1 MISVYNHCRK
11 MQCSKE
17 LMDLMKIITII
28 IPCFNEE
35 SGIEILYNSLK
46 SMINSMPKYNFQL
59 LLIDDGSNDK
69 TLYLIKNLHSKDK
82 MVSYLSLSRNFGKE
96 NAMLAGL
103 DYAEG
108 DAVILM
114 DADLQDPPGLIPQ
127 MIAEWENGY
136 NDVYARRRTRAGETW
151 TKKATAHLYYRILRK
166 FAEIDI
172 PADVGDFRLLDR
184 QVVNALCSL
193 REKQRYTK
201 GLFSWVG
208 YNKKELLFDRDPRA
222 AGNSKM
228 NFLKLFGLAVDGIT
242 SFSVAPLRLAS
253 ILGLAISSLAF
264 AYLLFVII
272 KTVLFGDPVAG
283 YPSMISIILFM
294 GGIQLVVL
302 GIIGEYVGRIF
313 YESKGRP
320 DYLVNEYN
328 GEKVFIKRA
337 QEVVVQENLPER
349 SKDYE

>member
-1 MISVYNHCRK
+1 MKSVTILIPCYNEEKCLDILHERLQDIIRKIDTYEFTILLVNDGSKDNTLAK
-11 MQCSKE
+11 MQE
-17 LMDLMKIITII
+17 LH
-28 IPCFNEE
+28 E
-35 SGIEILYNSLK
+35 
-46 SMINSMPKYNFQL
+46 
-59 LLIDDGSNDK
+59 
-69 TLYLIKNLHSKDK
+69 KDPS
-82 MVSYLSLSRNFGKE
+82 VSYLSLSRNFGKE

-114 DADLQDPPGLIPQ
+114 DADLQDPPELIPQ
-127 MIAEWENGY
+127 MLQEWEKGY
-136 NDVYARRRTRAGETW
+136 DDIYARRRTRAGETW
-151 TKKATAHLYYRILRK
+151 FKKVSAHWYYRVLQK

-184 QVVNALCSL
+184 QAVDALCSL

-201 GLFSWVG
+201 GLFSWIG

-222 AGNSKM
+222 VGSSKM
-228 NFLKLFGLAVDGIT
+228 NFVKLFSLAVDGIT

-253 ILGLAISSLAF
+253 VLGIVISSVAF
-264 AYLLFVII
+264 IYLLFVIG
-272 KTVLFGDPVAG
+272 KTLLFGDPVAG

-313 YESKGRP
+313 YEAKRRP
-320 DYLVNEYN
+320 DYLVSEYN
-328 GEKVFIKRA
+328 GEKV
-337 QEVVVQENLPER
+337 LMER
-349 SKDYE
+349 RVNNE